1 MKNSRF
7 LYGLII
13 FILAF
18 FLGFLI
24 IRQFY
29 FQKEIKKVTSPDQTE
44 ALAIEVGELLKNTEK
59 QHKQVEQL
67 KVEKDNLQKSIYDR
81 SKAEQ
86 TMDENIAK
94 YQILTG
100 TTKVQG
106 EGVEIT
112 IDYKLTLA
120 QQVDLLNA
128 LRNIGAEAIAIN
140 NKRIT
145 AKTGLDQNTFSMPY
159 GIQVIG
165 NKNILYEALT
175 RRGGIIEQLGQAE
188 VSKKDK
194 LILPAS

>member
-159 GIQVIG
+159 GIHVIG

>member
-145 AKTGLDQNTFSMPY
+145 PKTGLDQNTFSMPY

>member
-13 FILAF
+13 FILVF

-159 GIQVIG
+159 GIHVIG